1 MVVVVKNPP
10 ANAGDIRDV
19 DSVPTVGRSPGG
31 GMAAHSSILAW
42 RIPWT
47 EEPGRV
53 QSRGLQRV
61 KNHWSDLACTHA
73 SLNEVI
79 RVDPKQYEWCLMK
92 NGETGVHKGTFA
104 GERFCEITG
113 RMPPMR
119 QKWPDDTRI

>member
-1 MVVVVKNPP
+1 MWVRPLP
-10 ANAGDIRDV
+10 WEDPLEEGLA
-19 DSVPTVGRSPGG
+19 TQ
-31 GMAAHSSILAW
+31 SSILAW

-53 QSRGLQRV
+53 QSIGFRRV
-61 KNHWSDLACTHA
+61 KNYWSDLTCTHA

-113 RMPPMR
+113 RMPPIR

>member
-1 MVVVVKNPP
+1 MWV
-10 ANAGDIRDV
+10 
-19 DSVPTVGRSPGG
+19 RSLPWEDPLEEGL
-31 GMAAHSSILAW
+31 ATQSSILAW

-53 QSRGLQRV
+53 QSIGLRRV
-61 KNHWSDLACTHA
+61 KNYWSDLACTHA

-79 RVDPKQYEWCLMK
+79 RVDPKQYEWWLMK

-104 GERFCEITG
+104 GERFCEIAG
-113 RMPPMR
+113 RMPPIR